1 MPRKAKRPRLWLRPV
16 VKRNGRVERAAA
28 WVVLDR
34 GKHIATGCLADETAA
49 AEKFLAAYIERK
61 HQPVRQRL
69 DIEEIVIAD
78 VLSIYVD
85 DRKLH
90 ESERAP
96 QAFARLE
103 RLNDFWGARTLSE
116 VNGESCRE
124 YVRVRKN
131 DGAARRDLEDLRAA
145 INHHAREGYHRGIV
159 RVLLPPKGKARDRWL
174 TRSEAAALIWACWRV
189 RETQTIHR
197 GIRKGEV
204 LPTDKRPLQHLA
216 RFILLALYTG
226 TRAASV
232 TSAAVVRGEGRSFI
246 DLANGIFYRLAEG
259 KRETKKR
266 QPPVPIPPRL
276 LAHLRRWHAKGV
288 VRQHVV
294 EWNGSPVKSVKTAFQ
309 SAVRLA
315 GLDGHV
321 TPHTLRHTAA
331 TWLMQAGVDKWEAAG
346 FLGMSVEML
355 DRVYGHHH
363 PQHLRQAAQSI
374 GYRRQNE
381 TLAESLAQRKSRA
394 TEVTQTIDIVGG
406 PGRTRTCNQTVMSGR
421 L

>member
-1 MPRKAKRPRLWLRPV
+1 MPRKAKRPRLWLRPA
-16 VKRNGRVERAAA
+16 VKRDGRVERAET
-28 WVVLDR
+28 WTILDR
-34 GKHIATGCLADETAA
+34 GKQISTSCLASETAA
-49 AEKFLAAYIERK
+49 AEKFLAAYIEAK
-61 HQPVRQRL
+61 YQPIRQRL
-69 DIEEIVIAD
+69 DIEDIVIAD

-103 RLNDFWGARTLSE
+103 RLNEFWGARALSE
-116 VNGESCRE
+116 VNGETCRE
-124 YVRVRKN
+124 YARVRKN
-131 DGAARRDLEDLRAA
+131 DGSARRDLEDLRAA

-159 RVLLPPKGKARDRWL
+159 RVLLPPKGKPRDRWL
-174 TRSEAAALIWACWRV
+174 TRSEAAALIWACWRA

-197 GIRKGEV
+197 GAKKGEM
-204 LPTDKRPLQHLA
+204 LQTEKRPLQHLA

-232 TSAAVVRGEGRSFI
+232 TSASIARGEGRSFI

-276 LAHLRRWHAKGV
+276 MAHLRRWQARDI
-288 VRQHVV
+288 VRQHIV
-294 EWNGSPVKSVKTAFQ
+294 EWNGSPVQSVKTAFQ
-309 SAVRLA
+309 SAVKLA
-315 GLDGHV
+315 GLNGRV

-331 TWLMQAGVDKWEAAG
+331 TWLMQAGVDKWEASG

-381 TLAESLAQRKSRA
+381 TLPESLPQQKSHAAKAAQA
-394 TEVTQTIDIVGG
+394 IDIVGG